1 MRLEYKKLY
10 PQLSFISLD
19 ERIEKNQKL
28 FPRVE
33 RNLSVFGENLK
44 AARLRRKLSMEQV
57 AERAGLSRST
67 LGAMEKGSASVS
79 IGSYMQVLFVLGLDE
94 DILKLAADDVLGRKL
109 RDAELLSGRRAP
121 KRKSRG

>member
-1 MRLEYKKLY
+1 MCIIIDIMR
-10 PQLSFISLD
+10 
-19 ERIEKNQKL
+19 QKL

-67 LGAMEKGSASVS
+67 ISAMERGSASVS
-79 IGSYMQVLFVLGLDE
+79 IGSYLQFLFVLGLDE
-94 DILKLAADDVLGRKL
+94 DILKMAADDILGRKL
-109 RDAELLSGRRAP
+109 QDAELLSGRRAP
-121 KRKSRG
+121 KRKNRGRTT

>member
-1 MRLEYKKLY
+1 MCIILDIMR
-10 PQLSFISLD
+10 
-19 ERIEKNQKL
+19 QKL

-33 RNLSVFGENLK
+33 ANLSLFGENLK

-94 DILKLAADDVLGRKL
+94 DILKMASDDVLGRKL
-109 RDAELLSGRRAP
+109 QDAELLSGQRAP